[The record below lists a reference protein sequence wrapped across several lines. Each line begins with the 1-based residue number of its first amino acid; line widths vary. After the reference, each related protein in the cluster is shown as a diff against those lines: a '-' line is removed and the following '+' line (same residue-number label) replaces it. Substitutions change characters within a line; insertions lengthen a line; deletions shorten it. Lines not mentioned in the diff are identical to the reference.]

1 MDAVN
6 RRTFDALMTT
16 AGAVV
21 AAVLVVAGCLL
32 LWGHQFANS
41 NVRSQLV
48 AQRVYFPA
56 KGDAELADPQVGP
69 YLNQYAGQRL
79 ANGAQAKAYADHF
92 IAVHL
97 KKIGGGQTYAEL
109 SAKAMAQPT
118 NTELAGQ
125 VNTVFKGETLR
136 GMLLN
141 AYAFW
146 KMGQIALYAA
156 IAAFV
161 GAALMLALAA
171 LGFLHLRRVGPAA
184 ELLPKLSDDHTVAAD
199 AS

>member
-1 MDAVN
+1 VN

-16 AGAVV
+16 AGVVV

-48 AQRVYFPA
+48 AQKVYFPP
-56 KGDAELADPQVGP
+56 KGNAELADPKVGP
-69 YLNQYAGQRL
+69 YLNQYAGRQL
-79 ANGAQAKAYADHF
+79 TNGAQAKAYADHF
-92 IAVHL
+92 IGVHL
-97 KKIGGGQTYAEL
+97 QKIGGGQTYAQL
-109 SAKAMAQPT
+109 STKAMAQPN
-118 NTELAGQ
+118 NTELAAQ

-171 LGFLHLRRVGPAA
+171 LGFLHLRRVGPGA
-184 ELLPKLSDDHTVAAD
+184 ELLPKLTDDHTVAA
-199 AS
+199 S